1 MDAALRRSKV
11 ARRWRGALRSTVTA
25 AVLLGP
31 IAAAHAAE
39 PDAPDSV
46 LNNRNRPVAVRL
58 HAEIGFLATLDN
70 RLKLG
75 TNGTYV
81 DLRRDMGQDTL
92 FFFGRLSGDLDI
104 GRRRKHSVVL
114 LWQPLDLR
122 SQAVTDR
129 DLRIEDAV
137 IPADTPVDFRY
148 GFPFWRGSYL
158 YDFFEDDREVAIG
171 LGLQIRNANLEYA
184 AQDGSVLRSARN
196 VGPVPLLK
204 FRGRG
209 YVHRGLWVGGE
220 LDGFYAPIRYINGG
234 STDVEGLI
242 VDASLRVGLSWAYGT
257 DTFLNLRYIAGGA
270 QGTSSDPMPYSD
282 GFNKNW
288 LQLLSVSLGV
298 SLR

>member
-1 MDAALRRSKV
+1 SGRALLAVMDAARSLLPLLT
-11 ARRWRGALRSTVTA
+11 AVT
-25 AVLLGP
+25 LLGS
-31 IAAAHAAE
+31 ASLAEAAE
-39 PDAPDSV
+39 PDAPDSL
-46 LNNRNRPVAVRL
+46 LNRRDRPVAVRL
-58 HAEIGFLATLDN
+58 HAEVGFVSTLDN

-75 TNGTYV
+75 ADGTYV

-114 LWQPLDLR
+114 LWQPLDFR

-137 IPADTPVDFRY
+137 IPADTPVNFRY

-158 YDFFEDDREVAIG
+158 YDFFEDEREVAIG
-171 LGLQIRNANLEYA
+171 AGLQIRNANLEYA
-184 AQDGSVLRSARN
+184 TQDGTVLRSARD

-209 YVHRGLWVGGE
+209 YVYRDLWVGGE
-220 LDGFYAPIRYINGG
+220 IDGFYAPIRYINGG

-257 DTFLNLRYIAGGA
+257 DTFLNVRYVAGGA
-270 QGTSSDPMPYSD
+270 QGTSSDPMPFSD

-288 LQLLSVSLGV
+288 LQLLSVSLGF